1 MSSSSDEDIFLLENV
16 FLKMRKQS
24 VHPINRKRK
33 IYGEYHH
40 LFQDIKADKQ
50 RFYRYTRMTPETFYY
65 ILDKVEHRLIKNWCN
80 WHQQPILPE
89 ERLVVTIRYLA
100 TGATFAHL
108 ASEFRMGLS
117 TIKDIIEETTNV
129 LWDELHPVHMPIPT
143 KEAFR
148 AIANDFN
155 NIWNFPNVLGAIDGK
170 HVRILCPDGSGSMFY
185 NYKKYFS
192 VVLQAVADANYKFIT
207 IDIGGFGKQSDGGTF
222 KASELYQRLSTGQM
236 DIPEAEYLPGT
247 NVKTPYVFLG
257 DEAYP
262 LLRYLL
268 KPFGGRNLPS
278 EQRNFNK
285 RLSRAR
291 KTIECAFGIVNS
303 KWRLLSKCIETNI
316 DVADQIVKCICVLHN
331 TIIDK
336 EGINR
341 NLTPVHLV
349 RRRWNNSGHDSN
361 EAMDIRNIYVNYF
374 LHNSLAY
381 NN

>member
-185 NYKKYFS
+185 ATLINVY
-192 VVLQAVADANYKFIT
+192 Q
-207 IDIGGFGKQSDGGTF
+207 
-222 KASELYQRLSTGQM
+222 ELEKL
-236 DIPEAEYLPGT
+236 
-247 NVKTPYVFLG
+247 
-257 DEAYP
+257 
-262 LLRYLL
+262 
-268 KPFGGRNLPS
+268 
-278 EQRNFNK
+278 
-285 RLSRAR
+285 
-291 KTIECAFGIVNS
+291 
-303 KWRLLSKCIETNI
+303 
-316 DVADQIVKCICVLHN
+316 
-331 TIIDK
+331 
-336 EGINR
+336 
-341 NLTPVHLV
+341 
-349 RRRWNNSGHDSN
+349 
-361 EAMDIRNIYVNYF
+361 
-374 LHNSLAY
+374 
-381 NN
+381 